1 MIHHYYAFLFKSKSL
16 KKTIGSLG
24 LLLALSPSGQA
35 QTVVWEEN
43 FDGPTINTNNWTFE
57 VGDGCN
63 RNLCGWGN
71 AELQYYTDRPE
82 NARIEN
88 GNLVIEARREAFQT
102 RQFTSARLKTE
113 GKVQFKYG
121 TVEARIKVPDLQ
133 NGLWPAL
140 WTLGT
145 VGGVWPAIGEID
157 ILEMGIRE
165 AIQAGLTNRRVGAA
179 VHWEHNNSQADY
191 GTHYDTPANLNNDYH
206 TYKMV
211 WTSQFIRIYVD
222 NHEFFAFNTAGAAG
236 SDLEEFHNPHFLVL
250 NLAVGGNYPGITN
263 PSGITAPLPAKM
275 YVDYIKLYQNAGDDI
290 STGQEPISAAG
301 NYGIYTETTQTLSK
315 LSYTNDANLYLW
327 EGTLSQITV
336 PAPVSFEG
344 TEVIAVKETGGKGW
358 YGFGIANKPKNLS
371 AFAANGSLRFHMKT
385 TAPGTLKVGIK
396 SGEVESWV
404 NIPETGDQFGLVRDG
419 NWHQVSIPLS
429 RFMTVSGFN
438 LNNVN
443 QSFMVASVTP
453 PPAGAELFFDNIY
466 YNPGPLGVKEDA
478 ELKASVRLYPN
489 PTSSELR
496 FSASKNLDGNTLVI
510 MDLAGREVMK
520 TRVKGNK
527 VNVQAL
533 PAGLYML
540 TLEHNGKVTY
550 KRFIKN

>member
-1 MIHHYYAFLFKSKSL
+1 MINHYYKHPFKRKTL
-16 KKTIGSLG
+16 KKTFGSLG
-24 LLLALSPSGQA
+24 LLLALAPLSQA

-43 FDGPTINTNNWTFE
+43 FNGPNINTNNWTFE

-82 NARIEN
+82 NARIED
-88 GNLVIEARREAFQT
+88 GNLIIEARREAFQT

-145 VGGVWPAIGEID
+145 VGGVWPRNGEID

-179 VHWEHNNSQADY
+179 VHWEHNNNQADY

-211 WTSQFIRIYVD
+211 WTAQSIKIFVD
-222 NHEFFAFNTAGAAG
+222 NHEFFTFNTAGAAG

-250 NLAVGGNYPGITN
+250 NLAVGGNYPGINN
-263 PSGITAPLPAKM
+263 PSGVTAPLPAKM
-275 YVDYIKLYQNAGDDI
+275 YVDYIKLYQNDGDGL
-290 STGQEPISAAG
+290 STGQPIPAAG
-301 NYGIYTETTQTLSK
+301 NYGIYTETTPTTAK
-315 LSYTNDANLYLW
+315 LSYTNDAQLYLW
-327 EGTLSQITV
+327 EGTLSPITT

-344 TEVIAVKETGGKGW
+344 TEVIAVKETGSKGW
-358 YGFGIANKPKNLS
+358 YGFGIANGAKNLS
-371 AFAANGSLRFHMKT
+371 AFAATGSLRFHMKT
-385 TAPGTLKVGIK
+385 TATGTIKVGIK
-396 SGEVESWV
+396 SGEIESWV

-419 NWHQVSIPLS
+419 NWHQVSIPFS
-429 RFMTVSGFN
+429 RFMTVTGFN
-438 LNNVN
+438 LNNVT
-443 QSFMVASVTP
+443 QSFMVASVTA
-453 PPAGAELFFDNIY
+453 PPAGAELYFDNIY
-466 YNPGPLGVKEDA
+466 YSPGPLGVKEDA

-489 PTSSELR
+489 PTSGELY
-496 FSASKNLDGNTLVI
+496 FSAPKSLEGSTVTV

-520 TRVKGNK
+520 TKVKGSK
-527 VNVQAL
+527 VNVQSLA
-533 PAGLYML
+533 AGLYTL
-540 TLEHNGKVTY
+540 TLEQNGKVTY